1 MEVTVRTTF
10 PTNGRLRVEGKAPL
24 TSYSLFRR
32 NKSTFLLFSPSCFS
46 PFGDRVRSC
55 IGKKV
60 GVAKN
65 LFLDGARVDGDRL
78 PGTAAAAGLYAVV
91 RAEYF

>member
-32 NKSTFLLFSPSCFS
+32 NKSTFLSS
-46 PFGDRVRSC
+46 
-55 IGKKV
+55 
-60 GVAKN
+60 
-65 LFLDGARVDGDRL
+65 FLPPAFPPL
-78 PGTAAAAGLYAVV
+78 EIA
-91 RAEYF
+91 